1 MLPFKDKNDDLS
13 GAFTNPLSLMRD
25 EVRLKSYIKVFCQF
39 NNNFSVKEQNS
50 YSVISIMVFV
60 MVWKDGLKLIFL
72 KTVNIF
78 VVSESAQTI
87 ITKTLPTITLV
98 KGPVNL
104 IV

>member
-1 MLPFKDKNDDLS
+1 
-13 GAFTNPLSLMRD
+13 
-25 EVRLKSYIKVFCQF
+25 
-39 NNNFSVKEQNS
+39 
-50 YSVISIMVFV
+50 

-72 KTVNIF
+72 KTVNMF